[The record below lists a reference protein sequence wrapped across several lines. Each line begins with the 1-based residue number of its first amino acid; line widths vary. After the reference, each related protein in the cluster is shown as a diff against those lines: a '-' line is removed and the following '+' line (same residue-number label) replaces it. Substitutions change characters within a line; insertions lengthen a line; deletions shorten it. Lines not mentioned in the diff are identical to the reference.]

1 MTTWLSNNKKHLL
14 EGSKT
19 MSKAGFAIFT
29 WALVTGMA
37 MAESSLTTW
46 QAIGMSL
53 LVYAGS
59 AQLAALP
66 LMAGDFP
73 FWTIF
78 LTAAVVNLRFVIFS
92 AGLQPFFKDRSLW
105 KRSIL
110 GYMNGDLTF
119 ALLMSR
125 YPQYR
130 ADPSHLP
137 FFLGMSLTNW
147 TIWQIGSLVGIFVA
161 GIVPDAWGLGFAGTL
176 ALIAILL
183 PMLDSLSMRLAALT
197 ALVVALVAHD
207 LPYKLSILLAVLAA
221 IAVGIASDRL
231 IRHRKIVS

>member
-1 MTTWLSNNKKHLL
+1 
-14 EGSKT
+14 

-92 AGLQPFFKDRSLW
+92 AGLQPFFKDRTLW
-105 KRSIL
+105 KRS
-110 GYMNGDLTF
+110 
-119 ALLMSR
+119 
-125 YPQYR
+125 
-130 ADPSHLP
+130 
-137 FFLGMSLTNW
+137 
-147 TIWQIGSLVGIFVA
+147 
-161 GIVPDAWGLGFAGTL
+161 
-176 ALIAILL
+176 
-183 PMLDSLSMRLAALT
+183 
-197 ALVVALVAHD
+197 
-207 LPYKLSILLAVLAA
+207 
-221 IAVGIASDRL
+221 
-231 IRHRKIVS
+231 